1 MEKMT
6 KFKEKSGILKLG
18 YVINLKTC
26 KEELNSLLAEDDK
39 VSTTELNAIVDNAL
53 IVYVNRYGYEKE
65 RNGSPI
71 TKDKA
76 SYLYFSTGLTDI
88 RGNVIIG
95 WFEKKAKEHVFKGVR
110 KVPIVASRTSL

>member
-53 IVYVNRYGYEKE
+53 IVYVK
-65 RNGSPI
+65 
-71 TKDKA
+71 
-76 SYLYFSTGLTDI
+76 
-88 RGNVIIG
+88 
-95 WFEKKAKEHVFKGVR
+95 
-110 KVPIVASRTSL
+110 